1 MQKKAQVVHGK
12 KRISREVIGTSGCLG
27 IICLTWTSISAEII
41 IFIGEGLHLPK
52 MVQSACIRH
61 GMVGK
66 THSLVIYYHT
76 Y

>member
-41 IFIGEGLHLPK
+41 IFYLGRLAPAKNGSK
-52 MVQSACIRH
+52 CM
-61 GMVGK
+61 
-66 THSLVIYYHT
+66 Y
-76 Y
+76 